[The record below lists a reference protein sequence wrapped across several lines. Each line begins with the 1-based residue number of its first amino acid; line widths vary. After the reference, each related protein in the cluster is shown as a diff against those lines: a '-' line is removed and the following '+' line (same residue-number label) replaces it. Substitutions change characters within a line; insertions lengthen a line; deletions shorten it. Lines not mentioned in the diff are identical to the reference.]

1 MVTQMKL
8 LEKCCAV
15 WFNFEKEKSEVRRVI
30 AVICAQ
36 IDFLKIQEQ
45 KLKFRKT
52 LEVRVQKI

>member
-1 MVTQMKL
+1 M
-8 LEKCCAV
+8 